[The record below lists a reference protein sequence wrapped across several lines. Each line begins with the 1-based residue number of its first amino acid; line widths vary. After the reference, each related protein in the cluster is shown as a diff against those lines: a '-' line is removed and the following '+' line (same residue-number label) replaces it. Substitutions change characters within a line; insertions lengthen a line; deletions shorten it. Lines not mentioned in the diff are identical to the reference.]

1 MIVHIQEAG
10 GTQYYINT
18 DQIAY
23 VQLVGETNQIFF
35 THNSVVLSLP
45 PQNWKVLE
53 AALRTLVRPR

>member
-1 MIVHIQEAG
+1 MIVHIQEAS

-23 VQLVGETNQIFF
+23 VQLTGETNQIFF

-45 PQNWKVLE
+45 QANWKVLE